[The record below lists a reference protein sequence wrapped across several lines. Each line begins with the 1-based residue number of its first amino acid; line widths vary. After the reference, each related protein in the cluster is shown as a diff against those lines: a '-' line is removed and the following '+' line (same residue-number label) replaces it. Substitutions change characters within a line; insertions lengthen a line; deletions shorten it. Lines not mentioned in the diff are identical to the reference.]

1 MHPSLRGRGR
11 TRPDAQTPSDSTRS
25 DSDRKHLGF
34 SLIEMVIAMTVLSI
48 ALTGSMMVMNST
60 LRSSADPMI
69 QHQAVMIAE
78 AYMEEII
85 LQSFIDP
92 DLDPIAGAVCPAA
105 EARRDLYDNICD
117 YDALNDVGARDQNG
131 TSIMGLEAY
140 TIDVDVVT
148 TATLNTLSGSN
159 QVLRID
165 VQISHPSLASF
176 SISTYRTKS

>member
-1 MHPSLRGRGR
+1 
-11 TRPDAQTPSDSTRS
+11 
-25 DSDRKHLGF
+25 
-34 SLIEMVIAMTVLSI
+34 
-48 ALTGSMMVMNST
+48 
-60 LRSSADPMI
+60 
-69 QHQAVMIAE
+69 MIAE

-105 EARRDLYDNICD
+105 EASRDLYDNICD

-131 TSIMGLEAY
+131 TSMMGLEAY